1 MNFLEAP
8 LTTGIVFYF
17 IYMIFE
23 LFARRDERLKLIEK
37 MGLTAAPIDPSI
49 LKSQFSSLLPSF
61 KKKSF
66 TALRMGCLFAGLG
79 LGLLIGLFIC
89 LNIRNF
95 TVFDNNW
102 ERDSLYSVAYGAPVL
117 IFGGFGLIISFLI
130 EKKDAKND
138 EK

>member
-8 LTTGIVFYF
+8 LTVGIVFFF

-23 LFARRDERLKLIEK
+23 LFARKDERIRLIEK
-37 MGLTAAPIDPSI
+37 MGQSLGPIDSSV
-49 LKSQFSSLLPSF
+49 LKSQFSTLLPSF
-61 KKKSF
+61 NKKSF

-89 LNIRNF
+89 LYIRNSY
-95 TVFDNNW
+95 VFEHHW
-102 ERDSLYSVAYGAPVL
+102 ERDTLYSVAYGAPVL
-117 IFGGFGLIISFLI
+117 IFGGIGLIISYLI
-130 EKKDAKND
+130 EKKDTKKD